1 MAETQKI
8 RTGKLIAI
16 QDSLVQVR
24 FFDEVIMGETAEIS
38 VDGKLLKAEVLQIK
52 PDHTNQG
59 AGIAEMQVFEDL
71 TGAKI
76 GDAVAFTGTPLSVL
90 LGPGLLTSVW
100 DGLQNALYV
109 LGQEDAYL
117 RPGMKA
123 PPLDEE
129 KLWAFT
135 PLIKQGDT
143 VNGGDAIGSVP
154 EGRFE
159 HKILVPF
166 VFGKC
171 TVELIIEKK
180 SVNITQTVAVIKDKL
195 NQTHELKLAFRQ
207 PVKSPIPFKERTIPT
222 KPIST
227 GLRIID
233 LLAPVAYGGT
243 VGNPGPFGAGKTV
256 IQHLLCKYA
265 LADIILMAACGERA
279 GEAVEV
285 FKDFAELEDP
295 STGESLMNRM
305 CIFGNT
311 SSMPVAAREAS
322 VFIAL
327 TVGEYYRYQGYHVV
341 MLADSTSRWAQALRE
356 RSGRQGDIPG
366 PEAFPMDIPDLIK
379 GMYQRAGADAKTGG
393 SLTFIGTVSPAG
405 GNFQEPVT
413 QATMDST
420 GCFWGLSQDRADAK
434 KYPAIDPLV
443 YTTSVYDSFISW
455 SDRNKILDI
464 LYKTN
469 GIDQT
474 ISTIGLKK
482 VPIEKYILFQKGQ
495 TIDFCVLQQ
504 NGFHDLDACT
514 RPERLNIINKSI
526 QDLIDSDIEF
536 EQDDKEDDEFKLFI
550 KLKFDNL
557 RQWWK
562 DWNENAESDEEL
574 AKLPERINQ
583 FIYQNENK
591 L

>member
-1 MAETQKI
+1 MTEQQKT
-8 RTGKLIAI
+8 RNGKLTAI
-16 QDSLVQVR
+16 QDSLVQAR
-24 FFDEVIMGETAEIS
+24 FFDEVIMGETAQIS
-38 VDGKLLKAEVLQIK
+38 VEGKLLQAEVLQIK
-52 PDHTNQG
+52 PDKKDKDS
-59 AGIAEMQVFEDL
+59 GIVEMQVFEDL

-76 GDAVAFTGTPLSVL
+76 GDNVSFTGTPLSVL

-100 DGLQNALYV
+100 DGLQNALYT
-109 LGQEDAYL
+109 LSKKDAYL

-123 PPLDEE
+123 PALDEE
-129 KLWAFT
+129 KLWEFT
-135 PLIKQGDT
+135 PVVKPGDT
-143 VNGGDAIGSVP
+143 LKGGDTIGTVP

-166 VFGKC
+166 NFESC
-171 TVELIIEKK
+171 TVDSIIEKK
-180 SVNITQTVAVIKDKL
+180 AVNITQTVAVVKDEL
-195 NQTHELKLAFRQ
+195 NNSRELTLVFRQ
-207 PVKSPIPFKERTIPT
+207 PVKSPIPFKERAIPEQT
-222 KPIST
+222 IST
-227 GLRIID
+227 GVRIID

-256 IQHLLCKYA
+256 LQHALCKYA
-265 LADIILMAACGERA
+265 LADIIVMAACGERA

-322 VFIAL
+322 VLIAL
-327 TVGEYYRYQGYHVV
+327 TVGEYYRYQGFNVV

-366 PEAFPMDIPDLIK
+366 PEAFPMDIPDQIK

-420 GCFWGLSQDRADAK
+420 GGFWGLSQDRADAK

-443 YTTSVYDSFISW
+443 YTSSVYESFISNE
-455 SDRNKILDI
+455 DRNKILAT
-464 LYKTN
+464 LQEAN

-482 VPIEKYILFQKGQ
+482 VPVDKYILFQKGL

-504 NGFHDLDACT
+504 NAFHDIDACT
-514 RPERLNIINKSI
+514 RPERLAIINKSV
-526 QDLIDSDIEF
+526 QALIDNDINFSQE
-536 EQDDKEDDEFKLFI
+536 DKEDDEFKLFI
-550 KLKFDNL
+550 KSKFDNL

-562 DWNENAESDEEL
+562 NWNENARSDEEL
-574 AKLPERINQ
+574 DKLPNKISQ
-583 FIYQNENK
+583 FIHSK
-591 L
+591 